1 MNKKL
6 DPSFNRLMQFA
17 KNHRPFGGFSN
28 MYLLQTKNE
37 KGEVT
42 NEAYGM
48 NLMTDLG
55 MKEWFTKTNT
65 TFPKNL
71 YVGAGGRINFS
82 YDSNVLIDP
91 YEDVGAATIVSDV
104 VDYAYPMYYSSDL
117 TTEEGG
123 IITCMM
129 KYLQCSYAPS
139 VAHNEAAF
147 PVGEY
152 GIGTDINNL
161 WTHSWVYAQDGSATI
176 IEKKL
181 NETLEITVYLCY
193 SYYESLIKTAWD
205 RGVYLMITTMHMFMN
220 RMREEKAYTYKRNAQ
235 LHDKTSS
242 TYSTTTISLFENNKI
257 TNTRQMKSFSIY
269 QGGDANAGYMDGF
282 YFNRTGFSAVDPVM
296 LDHDENITINNLFS
310 KDPMSYEGFSDKF
323 GNSSYDLYFTQIDM
337 KKVCMF
343 NHKQLADTS
352 REAHWNN
359 TIEFH
364 NNAEHWYDES
374 TLSSTFAQPIYYSN
388 NDEIVKVFVYQNI
401 RTDDPI
407 IKLKGNISTLYAT
420 NAYWDRHQWE
430 QIYDFE
436 KIPEKLQTCKYWIT
450 TSDSISITPV
460 RKSDSFYL
468 KPIGRTNHGY
478 INYVDFGEFYANGPG
493 ADNYEYGW
501 YMHGNKI
508 HYVGDSN
515 IKTRK
520 TIGNDNGCATFT
532 YGKHIVVCDNST
544 SFWLMDASTF
554 SGVDGIVATQ
564 TAPLFTTSTNMLTKC
579 YRTESTTGIICLQS
593 LSNSEANIIN
603 LIGNS
608 FSQKLISAKMSTA
621 IWGKHQ
627 VAYIPADDMTKL
639 RIFDFDTN
647 TDVNEITLPDGIN
660 GSTIT
665 MMYGHTNYVWFTNG
679 STYAYVYDNISGS
692 IEGAA
697 VGSFNKFANTQQ
709 NIRITAVD
717 DVFIMYRTDLYRFKD
732 DSANMAVCCRI
743 DNPSEP
749 FKMTELIP
757 PDDNN
762 VSACYFTLRYTNEH
776 TLLDNSPA
784 KTLVLL
790 ATRGYLSNSNAYK
803 QGSENM
809 VYDFGQY
816 LFDKTTNIALLRWN
830 RHIDNNMSNYIFYGD
845 NIVYRTNRLIPI
857 CDFMPVKLEGTS
869 RTVGTQN
876 KTKNISDELFQITF
890 SNQPLFGT
898 DTDNGIPPGVLN

>member
-17 KNHRPFGGFSN
+17 KNHRPRGGFSN

-55 MKEWFTKTNT
+55 MKEWFIKTNT
-65 TFPKNL
+65 SFPKNL

-82 YDSNVLIDP
+82 YDSNVLVDP

-104 VDYAYPMYYSSDL
+104 ADYAYPMYYSSDL

-129 KYLQCSYAPS
+129 KYLQCKYAPS
-139 VAHNEAAF
+139 VSHNEAAF

-161 WTHSWVYAQDGSATI
+161 WTHSWVYAQDGTATV

-193 SYYESLIKTAWD
+193 SYYESLINTAWD

-220 RMREEKAYTYKRNAQ
+220 RMREQYAYTYKRNAQ

-242 TYSTTTISLFENNKI
+242 TYSTTTTSLFENNKI

-269 QGGDANAGYMDGF
+269 QGSDANAGYMDGF
-282 YFNRTGFSAVDPVM
+282 YFKREGFSAVDPVM
-296 LDHDENITINNLFS
+296 LDHDENIVINNLFS
-310 KDPMSYEGFSDKF
+310 ETPSSYEGFSDKF
-323 GNSSYDLYFTQIDM
+323 GKSGHELYFTQIDM
-337 KKVCMF
+337 KKVSMF
-343 NHKQLADTS
+343 NHKQSADS
-352 REAHWNN
+352 SKEDHWNN

-364 NNAEHWYDES
+364 NVANHWYDES

-388 NDEIVKVFVYQNI
+388 NDEIIKVYVYQNI

-436 KIPEKLQTCKYWIT
+436 KIPERLQTCKYWIT
-450 TSDSISITPV
+450 TSDSITITPV

-468 KPIGRTNHGY
+468 KPIGRTSHGY
-478 INYVDFGEFYANGPG
+478 MNYVDFGEYYACAAG
-493 ADNYEYGW
+493 ADNFEYGW
-501 YMHGNKI
+501 YMHGNKL
-508 HYVGDSN
+508 HYVGNAD
-515 IKTRK
+515 IKIRK
-520 TIGNDNGCATFT
+520 DIGNSNSCAVFT
-532 YGKHIVVCDNST
+532 YGKHIVVCDSST

-554 SGVDGIVATQ
+554 SSGGITAAQ
-564 TAPLFTTSTNMLTKC
+564 TTPLFTSSINMLTGC
-579 YRTESTTGIICLQS
+579 YRTESTTGIVCLQS
-593 LSNSEANIIN
+593 LSTSEANVIN
-603 LIGNS
+603 LIGNT
-608 FSQKLISAKMSTA
+608 FSQKLFSAKMSTA

-627 VAYIPADDMTKL
+627 VAYIPADDLTKL
-639 RIFDFDTN
+639 RIFDFDSN
-647 TDVNEITLPDGIN
+647 ADVNEITLPDGID
-660 GSTIT
+660 GSTVK
-665 MMYGHTNYVWFTNG
+665 MMYGHTKYVWFTNG
-679 STYAYVYDNISGS
+679 STYAYVYDSISGS
-692 IEGAA
+692 IEGAP
-697 VGSFNKFANTQQ
+697 VGSFNQFGSTQQ

-717 DVFIMYRTDLYRFKD
+717 DVFIIYRTDLYTFKGSSD
-732 DSANMAVCCRI
+732 RMGVCCLLS
-743 DNPSEP
+743 DPCNP
-749 FKMTELIP
+749 FKMLELIP

-762 VSACYFTLRYTNEH
+762 INTACYFDLRYTNEH

-790 ATRGYLSNSNAYK
+790 ATRGYCTGNGNNE
-803 QGSENM
+803 GSENM

-816 LFDKTTNIALLRWN
+816 LFDKTTNLSLLRWK
-830 RHIDNNMSNYIFYGD
+830 RHSDNNMSNYIFYGD

-857 CDFMPVKLEGTS
+857 CNFMPVKLEGTS
-869 RTVGTQN
+869 KTVGTQN
-876 KTKNISDELFQITF
+876 KTKNISDELFQITY